1 MLFSCACDAPRTAPL
16 HPAEQS
22 APCTAILTRPRLH
35 LRPPYKNTEIQIDN
49 SVIES
54 SADDPSDASPHRSL
68 DFVYC
73 SPGQTP
79 GRSCHCSLTDNEVHP
94 FDRHF
99 SSFFCPLPSLQTPK
113 FLLFECSLHSSN
125 FGESAWITCPWND
138 DLQEKN
144 FGLFGRGE
152 INSTPFCANKMN
164 APCSSPQINF
174 CNKKKGKERKNCYI
188 WLSEFFP
195 NASSSSISSPHF
207 PIVLY
212 SPRCCKSSI
221 WLFERWM
228 IIIIRIPLGKK
239 ANLLCGIV
247 NTGSKEL
254 KKAGECCFFSAS
266 FHEFCNISCLGQ
278 ESTSTRTRPLQKSC
292 RNNNSNCLWPMN
304 GLQQWNFPIILGSYL
319 ELDDHVR
326 NQLFDRHLL
335 SYHWNVN
342 LIRAGAVKVSFL
354 VLTRRKNCSSRE
366 SEFQVKHSSAT

>member
-1 MLFSCACDAPRTAPL
+1 M
-16 HPAEQS
+16 
-22 APCTAILTRPRLH
+22 
-35 LRPPYKNTEIQIDN
+35 
-49 SVIES
+49 
-54 SADDPSDASPHRSL
+54 
-68 DFVYC
+68 
-73 SPGQTP
+73 
-79 GRSCHCSLTDNEVHP
+79 
-94 FDRHF
+94 
-99 SSFFCPLPSLQTPK
+99 
-113 FLLFECSLHSSN
+113 FL
-125 FGESAWITCPWND
+125 PWNQF
-138 DLQEKN
+138 LQQKK
-144 FGLFGRGE
+144 R
-152 INSTPFCANKMN
+152 KR
-164 APCSSPQINF
+164 
-174 CNKKKGKERKNCYI
+174 KKKLLYLAERI
-188 WLSEFFP
+188 FP
-195 NASSSSISSPHF
+195 IASSSSISSPHF
-207 PIVLY
+207 PIVFY

-278 ESTSTRTRPLQKSC
+278 ESTSTRTRPLQQSC

-342 LIRAGAVKVSFL
+342 LSRAGAVKVSFL
-354 VLTRRKNCSSRE
+354 VLTRRKIFSIKGKRISGETFIRYLNDLSFPAGQIECNSIFPLASRTE
-366 SEFQVKHSSAT
+366 TCFRQQVIVIFHLKISHICFVFKIGFFQILLQSNHFIHSN